1 MADDGPTL
9 TTARLQALPV
19 TLWNAGYV
27 AEELARKV
35 ALASRPPPGL
45 GVGGLFA
52 GPDARGTAEPAALR
66 RELRLRA
73 GAGPSM
79 PTWVVRDHDGD
90 PVGLLGADTRA
101 RRAAVA
107 VVIDAAV
114 RRRGYGA
121 EMIRALASWLETHR
135 FALVET
141 RVRADDPAAE
151 RLARATSFQPTQVV
165 IVTGWRVWCRPPP
178 R

>member
-1 MADDGPTL
+1 MADEGPTL

-35 ALASRPPPGL
+35 ALASRPPARL

-66 RELRLRA
+66 RELRYRA
-73 GAGPSM
+73 AGRWT
-79 PTWVVRDHDGD
+79 PTWVIRDHDGG
-90 PVGLLGADTRA
+90 PVGLLGADTQA

-107 VVIDAAV
+107 VVIDAAA

-121 EMIRALASWLETHR
+121 EIVRALASWLETTR

-141 RVRADDPAAE
+141 RLRVGDLAAE
-151 RLARATSFQPTQVV
+151 RLARATAFQPTQVV
-165 IVTGWRVWCRPPP
+165 IVTGWRVWCRPQTG
-178 R
+178 